1 MAYLPMSRA
10 PVTRNAPGSYFRIR
24 RGFFACSS
32 RSLRH
37 PAHGH
42 CRRRSLNRRSLRRP
56 SFHSIDS
63 RCSFSLTF
71 RSLGIKGISEGS
83 RGCGDSGVNFCSP
96 KPILP
101 VVSPVREFKQSSR
114 PRHLLPLWKPST
126 HETGTWRKAAWKP
139 SVGCGEGASVHRTA
153 PPRSTVLQKTVPR
166 GKYTRSGPQAH
177 SGCVFAKV
185 RPAHPVP
192 GGAFEQFAPY
202 RMRSRKFGA

>member
-126 HETGTWRKAAWKP
+126 HETGTWLESSLETVRRVRGWGLG
-139 SVGCGEGASVHRTA
+139 SSHCASE
-153 PPRSTVLQKTVPR
+153 SSVLQKTVPR